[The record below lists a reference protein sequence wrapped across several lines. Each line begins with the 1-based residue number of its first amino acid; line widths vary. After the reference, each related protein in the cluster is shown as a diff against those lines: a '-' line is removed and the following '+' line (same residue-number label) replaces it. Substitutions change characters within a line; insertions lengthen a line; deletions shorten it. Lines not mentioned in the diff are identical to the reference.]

1 MLLCVANWSE
11 GRDEVTLADIRW
23 AMRSSEVKIH
33 YEGSDPDHNRIVT
46 AFSGWPDDVDRAL
59 FKIADAALD
68 RMDMR
73 KHEGVH
79 PRIGA
84 LDVCP
89 FIIVGDSPTVEE
101 AKAWIAWVAERF
113 AKKYD
118 VPVLLYEKSETGK
131 HAADLPSL
139 RKGQYEGLFGRNLD
153 PDFGPR
159 TANPWYGATVM
170 GLRDWLLA
178 VNVNLATEDV
188 AIARQIAR
196 ELRRVRDADPGF
208 AGVRALGLPLPSRG
222 LSQVSMSLT
231 RPDETSFDPI
241 AEWIERRAGELGTS
255 LAGTELIGVIRRKDL
270 ERASRLNAR
279 PEQVVC

>member
-23 AMRSSEVKIH
+23 AMRSSDVKIH
-33 YEGSDPDHNRIVT
+33 FDGSDPDHNRIVT
-46 AFSGWPDDVDRAL
+46 AFSGWPEDVDRAL

-68 RMDMR
+68 RIDMR
-73 KHEGVH
+73 KHKGVH

-89 FIIVGDSPTVEE
+89 FIIVGGSPTIEE
-101 AKAWIAWVAERF
+101 AKSLTAWVAERF

-139 RKGQYEGLFGRNLD
+139 RKGQYEGLFGRTLD
-153 PDFGPR
+153 PDFGPP

-188 AIARQIAR
+188 ASARQIAR
-196 ELRRVRDADPGF
+196 ELRQLRDSDPRF
-208 AGVRALGLPLPSRG
+208 AGVRALGLPLPSRA
-222 LSQVSMSLT
+222 LSQVSMNLT
-231 RPDETSFDPI
+231 RPDDTPFEPI
-241 AEWIERRAGELGTS
+241 AEWIGRRAAELGTS
-255 LAGTELIGVIRRKDL
+255 VAGTELIGVVRRQDL
-270 ERASRLNAR
+270 ERSPSLVAR